1 MGREADPEANRL
13 AFAVIGAA
21 IEVHRWL
28 GPGFL
33 ENVYETALAVE
44 LASRSIPFEQQ
55 KGIPLLYKGGVV
67 ATHRLD
73 LLVGER
79 LVVELKA
86 VSVIAPVHVAQ
97 MISYLTATQLSLG
110 LLINFQVP
118 ILKDGIHRV
127 VRTDAPS
134 RILD

>member
-1 MGREADPEANRL
+1 MAEEPDVEANRL
-13 AFAVIGAA
+13 AFMVIGAA
-21 IEVHRWL
+21 MEVHRRL

-55 KGIPLLYKGGVV
+55 KGIHLLYKGHAI

-73 LLVGER
+73 LLVGHR

-86 VSVIAPVHVAQ
+86 VDAIAPIHVAQ
-97 MISYLTATQLSLG
+97 MISYLTATQLPLG

-118 ILKDGIHRV
+118 LLKHGIRRV
-127 VRTDAPS
+127 VRS
-134 RILD
+134 

>member
-1 MGREADPEANRL
+1 MVREPDAETNRL
-13 AFAVIGAA
+13 AFTVIGAA
-21 IEVHRWL
+21 IEVHRWF

-33 ENVYETALAVE
+33 ENVYEAALAVE

-55 KGIPLLYKGGVV
+55 KGIPLLYKGRVI

-86 VSVIAPVHVAQ
+86 VDAIAPVHVAQ

-118 ILKDGIHRV
+118 ILK
-127 VRTDAPS
+127 
-134 RILD
+134 